1 MRHANLGATAI
12 AGLLLAAAGG
22 GSAQAGLLGKN
33 LSVTYDYPDAATVY
47 GSATYSASTFTVG
60 PGVETVITVEG
71 VTAISADF
79 TDAHLHIVLNTV
91 LSAPTW
97 NTASFNGLIFTVLS
111 GSQGFTAADVTAA
124 TTMAGFTD
132 ARVTLP
138 GNQIRI
144 DWNGLSY
151 VDGTVVDIDFTSVP
165 EPASLALLGAGMLG
179 LGLARRR
186 KAG

>member
-1 MRHANLGATAI
+1 MRHAMLGAA
-12 AGLLLAAAGG
+12 AVGLLLAAGT
-22 GSAQAGLLGKN
+22 AQAGLLGKN

-47 GSATYSASTFTVG
+47 SQATYSAPTFTVG

-79 TDAHLHIVLNTV
+79 TDTHLHIVLNTV
-91 LSAPTW
+91 LSTPTW
-97 NTASFNGLIFTVLS
+97 NTTSFNGLIFTVLS
-111 GSQGFTAADVTAA
+111 GPAGLTGADVTGA

-138 GNQIRI
+138 GNQIRV

-165 EPASLALLGAGMLG
+165 EPASLALLGTGLLG
-179 LGLARRR
+179 LGLVRRRR
-186 KAG
+186 KAD